1 VCKNRKKI
9 IPQIPQG
16 IKKEILMDSKRKR
29 GEKVYCGKN
38 RKEKFVK
45 LKIVAQ
51 FSKNYSRLALVNA
64 LIKFE
69 ASFS

>member
-1 VCKNRKKI
+1 MCAKIGKKN

-38 RKEKFVK
+38 RKRE
-45 LKIVAQ
+45 IC
-51 FSKNYSRLALVNA
+51 
-64 LIKFE
+64 
-69 ASFS
+69 